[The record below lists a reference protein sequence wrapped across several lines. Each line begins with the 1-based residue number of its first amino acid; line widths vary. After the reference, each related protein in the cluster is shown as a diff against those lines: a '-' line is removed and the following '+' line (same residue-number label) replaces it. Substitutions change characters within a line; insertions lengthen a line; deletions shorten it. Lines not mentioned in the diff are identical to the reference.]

1 LASVDGDTS
10 RLMLTPKDI
19 IALIDETV
27 PKLSGTLS
35 DA

>member
-1 LASVDGDTS
+1 
-10 RLMLTPKDI
+10 MLTPKDI